1 MVQVGDVSIGSGKP
15 KICAS
20 ITETDRKSII
30 AAADILLQK
39 RVDII
44 EWRIDYYREAGH
56 WDMVLETLQRLKM
69 SLYGRPL
76 LVTFRTKEEGGSQEI
91 ETAAYREL
99 LDHIAQSGLVDMIDV
114 EVFKDFTYEELAG
127 DRTPEVQERFENLK
141 QWIESLRQRVVV
153 VGSYHNFDRTPEDAE
168 LKDRLQIID
177 ESGVDIPKM
186 AVMPA
191 NRLDVMRLMMF
202 TLQMAE
208 QMDKPLITM
217 SMSRIGSISR
227 ISGEAFGSAVTFG
240 SIGQESAPGQL
251 PVNKL
256 EEMLPQILLEMRST
270 QMESTE
276 E

>member
-1 MVQVGDVSIGSGKP
+1 M
-15 KICAS
+15 
-20 ITETDRKSII
+20 
-30 AAADILLQK
+30 
-39 RVDII
+39 
-44 EWRIDYYREAGH
+44 
-56 WDMVLETLQRLKM
+56 
-69 SLYGRPL
+69 
-76 LVTFRTKEEGGSQEI
+76 
-91 ETAAYREL
+91 
-99 LDHIAQSGLVDMIDV
+99 
-114 EVFKDFTYEELAG
+114 
-127 DRTPEVQERFENLK
+127 QERFENLK

-256 EEMLPQILLEMRST
+256 EEMLDMIHQNY
-270 QMESTE
+270 Q
-276 E
+276 

>member
-114 EVFKDFTYEELAG
+114 EIFKDFTYEELAG

-186 AVMPA
+186 AVM
-191 NRLDVMRLMMF
+191 F

-256 EEMLPQILLEMRST
+256 EEMLDMIHQNY
-270 QMESTE
+270 Q
-276 E
+276 

>member
-39 RVDII
+39 RIDII
-44 EWRIDYYREAGH
+44 EWRIDCYREVSQ
-56 WDMVLETLQRLKM
+56 WDMVRETLQRLKM
-69 SLYGRPL
+69 SLYGRPI
-76 LVTFRTKEEGGSQEI
+76 LVTFRTKEEGGKQAI
-91 ETAAYREL
+91 DTAAYREL
-99 LDHIAQSGLVDMIDV
+99 LENIACSGMVNMIDV
-114 EVFKDFTYEELAG
+114 EIFKDLKYEDLIGDRETETAEYFEELK
-127 DRTPEVQERFENLK
+127 N
-141 QWIESLRQRVVV
+141 WINKLREKVVV
-153 VGSYHNFDRTPEDAE
+153 VGSYHNFERTPDDSE
-168 LKDRLQIID
+168 LKGRLQIID
-177 ESGVDIPKM
+177 ESGADIPKM

-191 NRLDVMRLMMF
+191 DRMDVMRLMMF

-208 QMDKPLITM
+208 QVDKPLITM

-227 ISGEAFGSAVTFG
+227 IAGEAFGSTVTFG

-256 EEMLPQILLEMRST
+256 EEMLDMVHQNY
-270 QMESTE
+270 Q
-276 E
+276 

>member
-114 EVFKDFTYEELAG
+114 EIFKDFTYEELAG
-127 DRTPEVQERFENLK
+127 DRTPEVKERFENLK

-191 NRLDVMRLMMF
+191 DRLDVMRLMMF

-256 EEMLPQILLEMRST
+256 EEMLDMIHQNY
-270 QMESTE
+270 Q
-276 E
+276 

>member
-44 EWRIDYYREAGH
+44 EWRIDYYREVAH

-76 LVTFRTKEEGGSQEI
+76 LVTFRTKEEGGCQEI

-99 LDHIAQSGLVDMIDV
+99 IDKIAQSGLVDMVDV
-114 EVFKDFTYEELAG
+114 EVFQNIAYEELAG
-127 DRTPEVQERFENLK
+127 ERTAGVQERFKELQ
-141 QWIESLRQRVVV
+141 QWIGGLRQKVVV
-153 VGSYHNFDRTPEDAE
+153 VGSYHNFEMTPEDDE
-168 LKDRLQIID
+168 LKGRMQIIE

-191 NRLDVMRLMMF
+191 DRMDVMRLMMF

-208 QMDKPLITM
+208 QTDKPLITM

-227 ISGEAFGSAVTFG
+227 VSGEAFGSAVTFG

-256 EEMLPQILLEMRST
+256 EEMLDMIHQNY
-270 QMESTE
+270 Q
-276 E
+276 

>member
-44 EWRIDYYREAGH
+44 EWRIDYYSEVHH

-76 LVTFRTKEEGGSQEI
+76 LVTFRTKAEGGCQEI
-91 ETAAYREL
+91 ETPEYREL
-99 LDHIAQSGLVDMIDV
+99 LNNIAQSGLVDMVDV
-114 EVFKDFTYEELAG
+114 EIFKDINYSDLSGEPAADVKEKFEELK
-127 DRTPEVQERFENLK
+127 N
-141 QWIESLRQRVVV
+141 WIAALRQNVTP
-153 VGSYHNFDRTPEDAE
+153 VGSYHNFNMTPEDDDLAGRMK
-168 LKDRLQIID
+168 LII

-186 AVMPA
+186 AVMPE
-191 NRLDVMRLMMF
+191 NRMDVMRLMMF
-202 TLQMAE
+202 TLKMTE
-208 QMDKPLITM
+208 QTDKPLITM

-227 ISGEAFGSAVTFG
+227 IAGEAFGSAVTFG

-256 EEMLPQILLEMRST
+256 EEMLEMVH
-270 QMESTE
+270 QNYQ
-276 E
+276 